1 MTKKILQLFMVLSFV
16 SADNKR
22 LSFNDVQGKSPFNY
36 PSLGIV
42 TWFPNE
48 NAFITKRNNDLLK
61 ISVPS
66 FDTTLFLSK
75 SDFKVPIVQK
85 SSNNQSA
92 PWVQTIEDGSDEFV
106 KPSSFVF
113 SPDGSILLFSTSKE
127 KIWRRSFYATYFF
140 MDIKSKKI
148 TKLSKNNSRL
158 RNVKFSPD
166 SKKIAYVREDNNIY
180 AFDLLKSKERQLTR
194 DGSESILNGHLGWV
208 YEEEFGSFDSYR
220 WSPDSKKIAFLK
232 EDQSSVPI
240 FMLFDEMKLYPE
252 LTKIRYPKAGQKNPI
267 MSLHVLDVRRGKP
280 KKINIGVTMDKY
292 FPWMKW
298 IDSEEFVL
306 MKMNRLQNNWTFLN
320 INTKTGKY
328 SSGISESDLNGW
340 VEMHRNY
347 YFLNSGNVL
356 WMSER
361 DGWHHIYI
369 HTRDGSIVKQLTKG
383 EWEVKRI
390 VDVDEENQ
398 KIYFISNKETV
409 FENRFY
415 SINFDGSG
423 LKLLT
428 KEPGMHSIKMLP
440 NNDGFIDSYSSIDT
454 PTRHLLKNVDGKT
467 ISVLKETNKSQFEAY
482 DWTYPKIIKFQST
495 DGKQML
501 DGIVTYPPNYK
512 KGVRYPV
519 IVHGYGMPGT
529 QIVYNRWGSTWN
541 QYLAHQG
548 YIVFS
553 MDARGMSGR
562 GEDFKNLSY
571 GDMSKYLSKDT
582 AAGVRHL
589 IDKGDVDPDRVG
601 AWGWSGG
608 GYFTGL
614 MLTKNADLFDVG
626 VSVAPVMDFRLY
638 DTIYTERSMG
648 LPQDNKAGYDSTSV
662 LTYVDRFKGKLLV
675 MHGTGD
681 DNVHSQNMTWLIEEF
696 VKHDKQLDIFSYP
709 NRPHG
714 MSGGKARKNL
724 YKKMINYFNDNLLNK
739 KQIRVKS

>member
-1 MTKKILQLFMVLSFV
+1 MINKVILFFIFLSTTF
-16 SADNKR
+16 AENKR
-22 LSFNDVQGKSPFNY
+22 LSFSDVQGKSPFNH
-36 PSLGIV
+36 PSLGII

-48 NAFITKRNNDLLK
+48 NAFLTKNNKNLYK
-61 ISVPS
+61 VSVPS
-66 FDTTLFLSK
+66 FDTTLFLST
-75 SDFKVPIVQK
+75 SDFKISTK
-85 SSNNQSA
+85 SVKNNSQSA
-92 PWVQTIEDGSDEFV
+92 PWVQTIADDDNQSI

-113 SPDGSILLFSTSKE
+113 SSDGTVLLFATDKE
-127 KIWRRSFYATYFF
+127 KVWRRSFFATYYF
-140 MDIKSKKI
+140 MDIKTKKI
-148 TKLSKNNSRL
+148 SALTNSNTRL

-166 SKKIAYVREDNNIY
+166 SKKIAYIREDNNIY
-180 AFDLLKSKERQLTR
+180 TYNISKRKERQLTR
-194 DGSESILNGHLGWV
+194 NGSESILNGHFGWV
-208 YEEEFGSFDSYR
+208 YEEEFGSYDAYR
-220 WSPDSKKIAFLK
+220 WSPDSKKIAFLQ
-232 EDQSSVPI
+232 ENQADVPV

-252 LTKIRYPKAGQKNPI
+252 LTKIRYPKAGQSNPV
-267 MSLHVLDVRRGKP
+267 MSLYVSDIRRGKP
-280 KKINIGVTMDKY
+280 KKINIGITLDKY
-292 FPWMKW
+292 FPWMQW
-298 IDSEEFVL
+298 SGHDSLVI
-306 MKMNRLQNNWTFLN
+306 MKMNRLQNNWKFLN
-320 INTKTGKY
+320 INIKTNKY
-328 SSGISESDLNGW
+328 REGLSESDPSGW

-347 YFLNSGNVL
+347 YFLKNSNIL
-356 WMSER
+356 WMSEK

-369 HTRDGSIVKQLTKG
+369 HTEDGSLVKQVTVGK
-383 EWEVKRI
+383 WEVKKI

-415 SINFDGSG
+415 SVNFDGSG

-428 KEPGMHSIKMLP
+428 TEPGFHSIRMFP

-454 PTRHLLKNVDGKT
+454 PTRHLTKDVNGESTTV
-467 ISVLKETNKSQFEAY
+467 IKETNKSQFEAY
-482 DWTYPKIIKFQST
+482 DWSYPKIIKFRST
-495 DGKQML
+495 DGSVSL

-512 KGVRYPV
+512 RGMRYPV

-541 QYLAHQG
+541 QYLAQQG

-553 MDARGMSGR
+553 LDARGMSGR
-562 GEDFKNLSY
+562 GEKFKNLSY
-571 GDMSKYLSKDT
+571 GDMAKYLSSDT

-589 IDKGDVDPDRVG
+589 IDNGIADPDRIG

-638 DTIYTERSMG
+638 DTIYSERSMG

-696 VKHDKQLDIFSYP
+696 VKHDKQLDVFFYP

-739 KQIRVKS
+739 SQIKVKS

>member
-1 MTKKILQLFMVLSFV
+1 MNKKMILFILTVTFTF
-16 SADNKR
+16 AENKR
-22 LSFNDVQGKSPFNY
+22 LSFDDVQGKSPFKY
-36 PSLGIV
+36 SSLGII

-48 NAFITKRNNDLLK
+48 NAFLTKDNNNFYK
-61 ISVPS
+61 VSVPS

-75 SDFKVPIVQK
+75 SDFTITPNTVK
-85 SSNNQSA
+85 NNRQSA
-92 PWVQTIEDGSDEFV
+92 PWVQTIEDADQAIV
-106 KPSSFVF
+106 PSNFVF
-113 SPDGSILLFSTSKE
+113 SPDGSTLLFATDKE
-127 KIWRRSFYATYFF
+127 RVWRRSFYGTYYYLN
-140 MDIKSKKI
+140 INSKKI
-148 TKLSKNNSRL
+148 SSLTSDNKRL

-166 SKKIAYVREDNNIY
+166 GKKIAYIREDNNIY
-180 AFDLLKSKERQLTR
+180 FYDIVKNKERQLTR
-194 DGSESILNGHLGWV
+194 DGSESILNGHFGWV

-220 WSPDSKKIAFLK
+220 WSPDSKKIAFLQ

-240 FMLFDEMKLYPE
+240 FMLFDEMNLYPK
-252 LTKIRYPKAGQKNPI
+252 LTKIRYPKAGQTNPTMTLFI
-267 MSLHVLDVRRGKP
+267 SDIRRGKP
-280 KKINIGVTMDKY
+280 KKINVGVTLDKY
-292 FPWMKW
+292 FPWMEW
-298 IDSEEFVL
+298 SDNDSLVL
-306 MKMNRLQNNWTFLN
+306 MKMNRLQKNWNFLN
-320 INTKTGKY
+320 INAKTGKY
-328 SSGISESDLNGW
+328 SLGLSESDPNGW
-340 VEMHRNY
+340 VQMHRNY
-347 YFLNSGNVL
+347 YFLKNDNIL

-369 HTRDGSIVKQLTKG
+369 HKKDGSLVKQITKG
-383 EWEVKRI
+383 KWEVKKI
-390 VDVDEENQ
+390 VDIDEKNK

-415 SINFDGSG
+415 SVKFDGTD

-428 KEPGMHSIKMLP
+428 KETGSHTIRMFPKL
-440 NNDGFIDSYSSIDT
+440 DGFIDSYSSIST
-454 PTRHLLKNVDGKT
+454 PTRHLHKDINGKN
-467 ISVLKETNKSQFEAY
+467 ISVIKETNKSQFEAY
-482 DWTYPKIIKFQST
+482 DWSYPKIIQFQST
-495 DGKQML
+495 DGTISL
-501 DGIVTYPPNYK
+501 DGIVTYPPNFK
-512 KGVRYPV
+512 KGSRYPV

-529 QIVYNRWGSTWN
+529 QIVYNRWGSVWN
-541 QYLAHQG
+541 QYLAQQG

-562 GEDFKNLSY
+562 GEEFKNLSY

-582 AAGVRHL
+582 AAGVRYL
-589 IDKGDVDPDRVG
+589 VDIGVADPDRIG

-648 LPQDNKAGYDSTSV
+648 LPQENKAGYDSTSV

-696 VKHDKQLDIFSYP
+696 VKHDKQLDVFFYP

-724 YKKMINYFNDNLLNK
+724 YRKMINYFNDNLLNK
-739 KQIRVKS
+739 EQVKVKS

>member
-1 MTKKILQLFMVLSFV
+1 MIKKIILLNIVLSFV
-16 SADNKR
+16 IAENKR
-22 LSFNDVQGKSPFNY
+22 LSFEDVQGKSPFKY
-36 PSLGIV
+36 TSLGIV
-42 TWFPNE
+42 TWFPND
-48 NAFITKRNNDLLK
+48 NAFLTKKDNDLYK

-66 FDTTLFLSK
+66 FDTTFFLSK
-75 SDFKVPIVQK
+75 SDFKV
-85 SSNNQSA
+85 SSGGVKNNKRSA
-92 PWVQTIEDGSDEFV
+92 PSLQTIDDEDDQLV

-113 SPDGSILLFSTSKE
+113 SSDGETLLFTTAKE
-127 KIWRRSFYATYFF
+127 RIWRRSFYGTFYF
-140 MDIKSKKI
+140 MDIKTKKI
-148 TKLSKNNSRL
+148 SPLTNNNTRL

-166 SKKIAYVREDNNIY
+166 GKKIAYIREDNNIY
-180 AFDLLKSKERQLTR
+180 TYDISKNKERQLTR
-194 DGSESILNGHLGWV
+194 DGSEFILNGHFGWV

-232 EDQSSVPI
+232 EDQSDVPV
-240 FMLFDEMKLYPE
+240 FLLFDEMKLYPE

-267 MSLHVLDVRRGKP
+267 MTLCISDIRRGKP
-280 KKINIGVTMDKY
+280 KKINVGITLDKY

-298 IDSEEFVL
+298 SGNDSFVL
-306 MKMNRLQNNWTFLN
+306 MKMNRLQNNWKFLN

-328 SSGISESDLNGW
+328 TLGLSESDPSGW
-340 VEMHRNY
+340 VQMHGNY
-347 YFLNSGNVL
+347 YFLKNNNII

-369 HTRDGSIVKQLTKG
+369 HAQDGSIVKQLTKG
-383 EWEVKRI
+383 KWEVKNI
-390 VDVDEENQ
+390 VDVDEKN
-398 KIYFISNKETV
+398 KKVYFISNKETV
-409 FENRFY
+409 FENRLY
-415 SINFDGSG
+415 SVNFDGSG

-428 KEPGMHSIKMLP
+428 KEPGMHTIRMFP
-440 NNDGFIDSYSSIDT
+440 NKDGFIDSYSSIDT
-454 PTRHLLKNVDGKT
+454 PTRHLLKDANGKN
-467 ISVLKETNKSQFEAY
+467 ISVIKETNKSQFEAY
-482 DWTYPKIIKFQST
+482 DWSYPKIIQFKST
-495 DGKQML
+495 DGAISL
-501 DGIVTYPPNYK
+501 DGIVTYPPNFK
-512 KGVRYPV
+512 KGKRYPV

-529 QIVYNRWGSTWN
+529 QIVYNRWGSVWN
-541 QYLAHQG
+541 QYLAQQG

-589 IDKGDVDPDRVG
+589 IDSGVADPDRIG

-638 DTIYTERSMG
+638 DSIYTERSMG

-662 LTYVDRFKGKLLV
+662 LTYADRFKGKLLV

-696 VKHDKQLDIFSYP
+696 VKHDKQLDVFFYP

-724 YKKMINYFNDNLLNK
+724 YKKMINYFNDNLLNR
-739 KQIRVKS
+739 KQVKVKS

>member
-1 MTKKILQLFMVLSFV
+1 MTKKTLLLFVVV
-16 SADNKR
+16 SIVFAETKR
-22 LSFNDVQGKSPFNY
+22 LSFDDVQGKSPFIY
-36 PSLGIV
+36 PSLGIT

-48 NAFITKRNNDLLK
+48 NAYLTKINNDLLK

-75 SDFKVPIVQK
+75 SDFDLSQIQK
-85 SSNNQSA
+85 SKNNQSA
-92 PWVQTIEDGSDEFV
+92 PWVETIADDEGFV
-106 KPSSFVF
+106 RPSSYIF
-113 SPDGSILLFSTSKE
+113 SPDGSVLMFSVSKE
-127 KIWRRSFYATYFF
+127 KIWRRSFYATYFL
-140 MDIKSKKI
+140 MDIESKTI
-148 TKLSKNNSRL
+148 SELSNDNLRL

-180 AFDLLKSKERQLTR
+180 VFDMLKKRERQITR
-194 DGSESILNGHLGWV
+194 DGSESILNGHFGWV

-232 EDQSSVPI
+232 EDQSKVPVFI
-240 FMLFDEMKLYPE
+240 LFDEMKLYPE
-252 LTKIRYPKAGQKNPI
+252 LTKIRYPKAGQKNPE
-267 MSLHVLDVRRGKP
+267 MSLYVSDIRRGKP
-280 KKINIGVTMDKY
+280 KEINVGITLDKY

-298 IDSEEFVL
+298 TGPEELIL
-306 MKMNRLQNNWTFLN
+306 MKMNRLQKNWTFLN

-328 SSGISESDLNGW
+328 TSGLTESDPNGW
-340 VEMHRNY
+340 VQMHRNY
-347 YFLNSGNVL
+347 HFLKNGNIL

-369 HTRDGSIVKQLTKG
+369 HAKDGSIINQLTKG

-398 KIYFISNKETV
+398 KVYFISNKETV

-415 SINFDGSG
+415 SVNFDGSD
-423 LKLLT
+423 LSLLT
-428 KEPGMHSIKMLP
+428 EESGMHSVRMLP
-440 NNDGFIDSYSSIDT
+440 NKDGFIDSYSSIDT
-454 PTRHLLKNVDGKT
+454 PTRHILKDLNGKS
-467 ISVLKETNKSQFEAY
+467 ILVLKETNKSQFEAY
-482 DWTYPKIIKFQST
+482 DWTYPQIIKFSST
-495 DGKQML
+495 DGQVML

-512 KGVRYPV
+512 KGNRYPV

-562 GEDFKNLSY
+562 GESFKNLSY
-571 GDMSKYLSKDT
+571 GDMAKYLSKDT

-589 IDKGDVDPDRVG
+589 IDKGDADPDRIG

-662 LTYVDRFKGKLLV
+662 LSYVDRFKGKLLV

-696 VKHDKQLDIFSYP
+696 IKHDKQLDIFSYP

-739 KQIRVKS
+739 KQLRVKS